1 MDKPHQSAFR
11 GLFDRFAE
19 VNRIREHA
27 LHPTESSAEGKRH
40 GIAWIPVTD
49 IFARGDD
56 IVIRSELA
64 GVRPGD
70 IDVSFSR
77 GTLTIWGERVGEPD
91 EETTS
96 FYVRER
102 RYGTCRRTID
112 LPEGIER
119 SSISAT
125 FRDGLL
131 EVTIAGCAT
140 ARDPESI
147 EVKTAGDG
155 PVKLM

>member
-19 VNRIREHA
+19 VNRIREQA
-27 LHPTESSAEGKRH
+27 LHPMETSEGKRH
-40 GIAWIPVTD
+40 GISWIPVTD
-49 IFARGDD
+49 IFARGED

-64 GVRPGD
+64 GVRPED
-70 IDVSFSR
+70 VDVSFSN
-77 GTLTIWGERVGEPD
+77 GTLTIWGERGWEPD
-91 EETTS
+91 PGETT

-112 LPEGIER
+112 LPDGVER
-119 SSISAT
+119 SDISAT
-125 FRDGLL
+125 FQDGLL
-131 EVTIAGCAT
+131 EVTITGGAT
-140 ARDPESI
+140 ARDPDRI

-155 PVKLM
+155 PVKVM